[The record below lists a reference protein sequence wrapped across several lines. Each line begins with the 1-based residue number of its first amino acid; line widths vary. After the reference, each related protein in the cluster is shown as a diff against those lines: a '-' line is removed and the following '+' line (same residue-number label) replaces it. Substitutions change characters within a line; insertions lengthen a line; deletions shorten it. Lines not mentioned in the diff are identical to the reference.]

1 LLRFDFKL
9 APGDQ
14 SIFLYTLP
22 FVMVVKLVTFY
33 AFGLLRGWWRYVGL
47 SDAFDIAKANLAS
60 AGMLYVLFSLILHV
74 RGFPRSVLIVDCLL
88 AVLLVAGARVAVRA
102 YTEMTRKSHSERR
115 TLIVGAGGAGSRIV
129 RELKRNPQLNLTP
142 VGFVDDDTSKQHIRI
157 QGIRVLGPV
166 ATLPALVRDLD
177 VHCVLIAIPSC
188 NGSLVQTVVT
198 SCQSCRV
205 DFKILPP
212 LKDHID
218 GRRAGPITTVR
229 DVQLDDLLGREPV
242 RIDVDTVRSKLQG
255 KVVLITGSSRGIGA
269 EMIKAFGTR
278 GAQCAVNYVADA
290 QGQNKADALGV
301 AKELNDPL
309 VIECDVTQPQQVEA
323 MMKQI
328 QDQRGGLDILVNNS
342 GIIRDRTIKKMSL
355 DEFESIIRVNLVGT
369 FTVTQKAA
377 AILRSGGRVI
387 NMSSVSGQMGLF
399 GQANYSSSKAG
410 IIALTKVSARE
421 LARQNI
427 TVNAIAPGFI
437 DVGMS
442 KGMPDEVTQNFI
454 KQIPLG
460 RLGEAHEIVD
470 AALFL
475 ASPMAS
481 YITGQVLNVNGGFYL
496 G

>member
-1 LLRFDFKL
+1 
-9 APGDQ
+9 
-14 SIFLYTLP
+14 
-22 FVMVVKLVTFY
+22 M
-33 AFGLLRGWWRYVGL
+33 L
-47 SDAFDIAKANLAS
+47 S
-60 AGMLYVLFSLILHV
+60 
-74 RGFPRSVLIVDCLL
+74 
-88 AVLLVAGARVAVRA
+88 
-102 YTEMTRKSHSERR
+102 
-115 TLIVGAGGAGSRIV
+115 
-129 RELKRNPQLNLTP
+129 
-142 VGFVDDDTSKQHIRI
+142 
-157 QGIRVLGPV
+157 
-166 ATLPALVRDLD
+166 
-177 VHCVLIAIPSC
+177 
-188 NGSLVQTVVT
+188 
-198 SCQSCRV
+198 
-205 DFKILPP
+205 
-212 LKDHID
+212 
-218 GRRAGPITTVR
+218 
-229 DVQLDDLLGREPV
+229 
-242 RIDVDTVRSKLQG
+242 
-255 KVVLITGSSRGIGA
+255 
-269 EMIKAFGTR
+269 
-278 GAQCAVNYVADA
+278 
-290 QGQNKADALGV
+290 GV
-301 AKELNDPL
+301 AKELNEPL

-342 GIIRDRTIKKMSL
+342 GIISDRTIKKMSL
-355 DEFESIIRVNLVGT
+355 DEFESVIRVNLIGT

-377 AILRSGGRVI
+377 AILRNGGRVI

-399 GQANYSSSKAG
+399 GQANYSSSKAA

-421 LARQNI
+421 FARQNI